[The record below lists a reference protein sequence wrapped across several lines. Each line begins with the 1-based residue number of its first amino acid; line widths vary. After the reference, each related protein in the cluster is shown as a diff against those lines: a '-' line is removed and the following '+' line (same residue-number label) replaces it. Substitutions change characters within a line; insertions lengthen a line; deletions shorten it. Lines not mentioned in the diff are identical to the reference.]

1 MSSTSAHR
9 TALVTGASSGLGAA
23 IARALGALGWSVA
36 IGARHIGPLE
46 KVALQVEAAGG
57 TAFAHELDVSELDSI
72 EAFVAASEQHL
83 GPIDTVVSNAGTST
97 PGRLFELAVED
108 LRREINTNLL
118 GPMLLTRLMLP
129 TLIERRSGDLVFI
142 SSQNAVIP
150 RPLQLGYTATKT
162 GLEAMVRVLQMELEG
177 SGVRATTVRPGP
189 TRSNFG
195 MDWDPAAI
203 KRVLT
208 SWKHWGV
215 QRHHRYLPA
224 EAIASAVVHAV
235 TAPAGTHFDL
245 IQVNPEGPVKT
256 PVKGPDESQ

>member
-1 MSSTSAHR
+1 MSSPPAQR

-36 IGARHIGPLE
+36 IGARRLDPL
-46 KVALQVEAAGG
+46 KDVAVQVEAAGG
-57 TAFAHELDVSELDSI
+57 AAFAHELDVSDLGSI
-72 EAFVAASEQHL
+72 EAFVTATEGRF
-83 GPIDTVVSNAGTST
+83 GPIDTVVSNAGVSI
-97 PGRLFELAVED
+97 PGRLFELLVED
-108 LRREINTNLL
+108 LRREIDTNLL
-118 GPMLLTRLMLP
+118 GPMLLTRLVLP
-129 TLIERRSGDLVFI
+129 GLIERRSGDLVFI

-189 TRSNFG
+189 THSNFG
-195 MDWDPAAI
+195 MDWDPNAV

-215 QRHHRYLPA
+215 QRHHRFLPA
-224 EAIASAVVHAV
+224 EAIASAVVHTV

-245 IQVNPEGPVKT
+245 IQVNPEGPVD
-256 PVKGPDESQ
+256 GPGDDQ

>member
-1 MSSTSAHR
+1 MI
-9 TALVTGASSGLGAA
+9 TGASSGIGAA

-36 IGARHIGPLE
+36 IGARRIDPLKE
-46 KVALQVEAAGG
+46 VAAQVEAAGG
-57 TAFAHELDVSELDSI
+57 VAFAHELDVSKLDSI
-72 EAFVAASEQHL
+72 EAFVAATEQRF
-83 GPIDTVVSNAGTST
+83 GPIDTIVNNAGTST

-108 LRREINTNLL
+108 LRREIDTNLL
-118 GPMLLTRLMLP
+118 GPMLVTRLVLP
-129 TLIERRSGDLVFI
+129 GLIERRAGDLVFI

-177 SGVRATTVRPGP
+177 SGVRATTIRPGP

-195 MDWDPAAI
+195 LDWDPAAI

-224 EAIASAVVHAV
+224 EAIASAVVHTV

-245 IQVNPEGPVKT
+245 IQVNPEGPVED
-256 PVKGPDESQ
+256 PGESG

>member
-1 MSSTSAHR
+1 LNSTSPRR
-9 TALVTGASSGLGAA
+9 TALVTGASSGIGAA
-23 IARALGALGWSVA
+23 IAEALGALGWSVA
-36 IGARHIGPLE
+36 IGARRIDPL
-46 KVALQVEAAGG
+46 KQVAAQIEAAGG
-57 TAFAHELDVSELDSI
+57 TAFAHELDVSKLGSI
-72 EAFVAASEQHL
+72 EAFVAASEQSL

-97 PGRLFELAVED
+97 PGRLFELSEDD
-108 LRREINTNLL
+108 LRREIDTNLL

-129 TLIERRSGDLVFI
+129 NLIERRSGDLVFI

-150 RPLQLGYTATKT
+150 RPLQLGYTATKA

-195 MDWDPAAI
+195 MDWDPVAI
-203 KRVLT
+203 KRVLA

-224 EAIASAVVHAV
+224 QAIAAAVVHAV

-245 IQVNPEGPVKT
+245 IQVNPEGPLEA
-256 PVKGPDESQ
+256 PDENQ

>member
-1 MSSTSAHR
+1 LRSTPPRR

-23 IARALGALGWSVA
+23 IARALGAIGWSVA
-36 IGARHIGPLE
+36 LGARRMDPLQE
-46 KVALQVEAAGG
+46 VAEQVRAAGG
-57 TAFAHELDVSELDSI
+57 TAFAHELDVSDSGSI
-72 EAFVAASEQHL
+72 ETFVAASEQQL

-97 PGRLFELAVED
+97 PGRLFELEEAD
-108 LRREINTNLL
+108 LRREIDTNLL
-118 GPMLLTRLMLP
+118 GPMLLARLMLP
-129 TLIERRSGDLVFI
+129 SLIERRSGDLVFI

-203 KRVLT
+203 KRVLK

-224 EAIASAVVHAV
+224 EAIASAVVHVV

-245 IQVNPEGPVKT
+245 IQVNPEGPVRE
-256 PVKGPDESQ
+256 PDENE

>member
-1 MSSTSAHR
+1 LSPLSQR

-36 IGARHIGPLE
+36 IGARRIGPLKE
-46 KVALQVEAAGG
+46 VAAQVEAAGG

-72 EAFVAASEQHL
+72 EAFVNASEQRL
-83 GPIDTVVSNAGTST
+83 GAIDTVVSNAGTST
-97 PGRLFELAVED
+97 PGRLFELEVED
-108 LRREINTNLL
+108 LRREIDTNLL
-118 GPMLLTRLMLP
+118 GPMLLARMMLP
-129 TLIERRSGDLVFI
+129 SLIERRSGDLVFI

-177 SGVRATTVRPGP
+177 SGVRATTIRPGP

-195 MDWDPAAI
+195 MDWDPATI

-208 SWKHWGV
+208 NWKYWGV

-224 EAIASAVVHAV
+224 ESIASAVVHTV
-235 TAPAGTHFDL
+235 TAPAGIHFDL
-245 IQVNPEGPVKT
+245 IQVNPEGPVED
-256 PVKGPDESQ
+256 PVATSGRNSH

>member
-1 MSSTSAHR
+1 LSSTAEPR

-36 IGARHIGPLE
+36 IGARRSAQLQE
-46 KVALQVEAAGG
+46 VAEQIDAVGG
-57 TAFAHELDVSELDSI
+57 KAFAHELDVTELDSI
-72 EAFVAASEQHL
+72 ETFVAASEQRL
-83 GPIDTVVSNAGTST
+83 GPIDTIVNNAGTSK
-97 PGRLFELAVED
+97 PGRLFELSADD

-129 TLIERRSGDLVFI
+129 SLIERRRGDLVFI

-150 RPLQLGYTATKT
+150 RPLQLGYTATKA

-195 MDWDPAAI
+195 LDWDPAAI
-203 KRVLT
+203 KRVLK
-208 SWKHWGV
+208 SWKRWGI

-224 EAIASAVVHAV
+224 EAIAAAVVHTV

-245 IQVNPEGPVKT
+245 IQVNPEGPLKD
-256 PVKGPDESQ
+256 PNEIE